1 MIKETKTRL
10 WIGLGIFLTAFIVY
24 LKTMAPTASFWDCG
38 EFITVSQ
45 ILGIPHPPG
54 YPLFAIVGRVT
65 IMLLPFFKEI
75 AFRVNLLS
83 PFFSALT
90 IAIVYLLTVKLI
102 VVWKGEPKDKLDEII
117 IHLAGASAALSL
129 AFSPTWWDNS
139 IETEVYGIAMFMM
152 SLTVWLAL
160 RWRDQIGKVGN
171 RKMLLLIVYLFTL
184 GIAGHMSTLLAAG
197 PIFLFVLLVDWRAL
211 VDWKFLG
218 WAAGLIFAG
227 ITINYYLLLRANLD
241 PALNMCNPRNW
252 DSLMYVLQRKQYEPF
267 NFFTRREDFMYQFGH
282 MFLRYFS
289 WQFAPIIRPGA
300 SALHSAP
307 ALWIASVPMALGIY
321 GAVHHLIEKEEKKFG
336 ITAAAFLVIG
346 VLVALFSGSPLATML
361 IALGVVAGFFHVY
374 KRKDKSFSIVGPA
387 FIIASLGLVVYL
399 NMANPQPRERDY
411 IFAPAYLFFAVWI
424 GMGGWRL
431 MQYAKEMLREK
442 SAKWARLAPIAMGTI
457 FILIALFNIKQYY
470 FEKNRSSNWIP
481 NDYGYN
487 ILQSAQPGGIVFT
500 NGDNDTYPVWFMQE
514 TNGVRQD
521 VRIVNLSLANTD
533 WYLKQAIRHG
543 VPLDLS
549 EYQIDQLAN
558 RGYITEDRQ
567 IFKLSDIA
575 VRVIIASNAG
585 KKLSF
590 QQILAPADSFAKLVF
605 DKDYTEKYPVYF
617 AVTVSPENLVG
628 LDKHISFEGLLYRV
642 TPWETNKQV
651 NLELTEKNMNE
662 VYRFRGITDPKVYKD
677 DNTQRLLGNYAVA
690 YWQLGMA
697 MRKQA
702 EAERKAKNEAGYKQW
717 MEKTVEQFQM
727 AYQILPKEPA
737 SYNWL
742 GVTYAEMGDY
752 AKAAEWLHKLVDKEP
767 SNPYAKMQI
776 GGVFQQGKMY
786 DSAEYYYQQ
795 TLMQDPNLAEAY
807 GRLYQLYMEQK
818 KYDKAASILQ
828 DWLRRNPNDPV
839 AGKMLRDLQQKMR

>member
-1 MIKETKTRL
+1 MIKETKIRL
-10 WIGLGIFLTAFIVY
+10 WVGLGIFLTAFIVY

-54 YPLFAIVGRVT
+54 YPLYAIVGRVT

-102 VVWKGEPKDKLDEII
+102 VVWKGEPKDKLDEMM
-117 IHLAGASAALSL
+117 IHLAGASAALFL
-129 AFSPTWWDNS
+129 AFCPTWWDNS

-197 PIFLFVLLVDWRAL
+197 PIFLFILLVDWRAM

-218 WAAGLIFAG
+218 WAAALVFAG

-289 WQFAPIIRPGA
+289 WQFAPIIRPGV
-300 SALHSAP
+300 SALHGAA
-307 ALWIASVPMALGIY
+307 ALWISSLPVVLGIF
-321 GAVHHLIEKEEKKFG
+321 GAVCHLIEGEEKKFG
-336 ITAAAFLVIG
+336 ITSAVLLIAG
-346 VLVALFSGSPLATML
+346 VLVALYTDSPMATML

-374 KRKDKSFSIVGPA
+374 KRKDKSFSIIGPA
-387 FIIASLGLVVYL
+387 FIITSLGLVVYL
-399 NMANPQPRERDY
+399 NMANPQPRDRDY
-411 IFAPAYLFFAVWI
+411 IFAPAYLFFAIWV
-424 GMGGWRL
+424 GMGSWRL
-431 MQYAKEMLREK
+431 MKNVKELLHKGNELWAKRITVGIGVM
-442 SAKWARLAPIAMGTI
+442 I
-457 FILIALFNIKQYY
+457 ILVALFNIKHYY
-470 FEKNRSSNWIP
+470 FEKDRSANWIP

-514 TNGVRQD
+514 TNRIRQD

-549 EYQIDQLAN
+549 EYQIDQLAG

-575 VRVIIASNAG
+575 IRFIIASNAG
-585 KKLSF
+585 KKLSI

-605 DKDYTEKYPVYF
+605 DKGYTEKYPVYF
-617 AVTVSPENLVG
+617 AVTVSDDNLAG
-628 LDKHISFEGLLYRV
+628 LQKHLSFEGLLYRV
-642 TPWETNKQV
+642 TPWVSNKQV
-651 NLELTEKNMNE
+651 DLELTEKNIAQ
-662 VYRFRGITDPKVYKD
+662 VYRYRGITDPGIFKD

-702 EAERKAKNEAGYKQW
+702 ESERAAKREDRYREW
-717 MEKTVEQFQM
+717 MLKSIEQFHQ
-727 AYQILPKEPA
+727 AYNILPTEPA

-742 GVTYAEMGDY
+742 GVAYAELGDY
-752 AKAAEWLHKLVDKEP
+752 GKASEWLHKLVEKDP
-767 SNPYAKMQI
+767 ANPYAKLQI
-776 GGVFQQGKMY
+776 GGVFQQAKMY

-795 TLMQDPNLAEAY
+795 TLMQDPAMAEPY
-807 GRLYQLYMEQK
+807 GRLYGLYMEQK
-818 KYDKAASILQ
+818 RYDQAAAILQ

-839 AGKMLRDLQQKMR
+839 ATKMLTDLKAKMR